1 VSQVCILVTGGAL
14 NDDQV
19 SAWQNSCRHT
29 QAVMVDM
36 TLAPIYA
43 LITDKDARDVLTSYF
58 NVKFRQ

>member
-1 VSQVCILVTGGAL
+1 L